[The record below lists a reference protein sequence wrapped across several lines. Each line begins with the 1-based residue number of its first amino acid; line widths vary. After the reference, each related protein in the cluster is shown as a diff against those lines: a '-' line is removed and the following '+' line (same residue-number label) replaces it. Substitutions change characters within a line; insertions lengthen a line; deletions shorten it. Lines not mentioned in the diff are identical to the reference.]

1 MAVKAKPDGTE
12 AGRVCQVSPAPTE
25 SVTLLGMARACAAV
39 MEGRTG
45 GLRSDEEGMKNLQ
58 GWAGLGIPAKEGVV
72 AGVKMLLGVIFL
84 WL

>member
-1 MAVKAKPDGTE
+1 
-12 AGRVCQVSPAPTE
+12 
-25 SVTLLGMARACAAV
+25 